1 MITIKCQHTGFEFEA
16 ASKRSKNHPMV
27 SDFLNEAAKDNGH
40 YRGASHVAKT
50 MVSEAIGY
58 DTIEELIADVRTAYD
73 AWKETGDSKKVVK
86 SFQERKEAGKRAI
99 GYMERQHA
107 GWYDEATDGNAFSD
121 PRGA

>member
-27 SDFLNEAAKDNGH
+27 SDFLNEAAKDNGR

-50 MVSEAIGY
+50 MVSEATGY
-58 DTIEELIADVRTAYD
+58 DTIEKLIADVRTAYD
-73 AWKETGDSKKVVK
+73 AWKETGESKKVVK
-86 SFQERKEAGKRAI
+86 SFRERKEAGKRWER
-99 GYMERQHA
+99 YMNRRES

-121 PRGA
+121 PRRA